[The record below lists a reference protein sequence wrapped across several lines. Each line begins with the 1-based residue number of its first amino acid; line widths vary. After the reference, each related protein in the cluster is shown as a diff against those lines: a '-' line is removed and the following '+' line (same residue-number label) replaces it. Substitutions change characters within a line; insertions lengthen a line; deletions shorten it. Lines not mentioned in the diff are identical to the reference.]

1 MRVGI
6 DILGGDFAPE
16 ATIRGSIMAY
26 KELHERATLV
36 LFGDKAKII
45 DLCKKENFDPSVF
58 DIVHTDVNIGMD
70 EYPAKAFAQKPNA
83 SIPLGFGHLK
93 AGEID
98 GFASAGNTGAMLVGA
113 IKLVKAVPGLM
124 RPCITASVPKASGT
138 PTILL
143 DVGINPDCKP
153 DILYQYAILGSLYAE
168 LVHNVVNPR
177 VALFNIGTEEE
188 KGNLLTKATFQA
200 MKGTSDFNFIGNIE
214 GHDLFREDIDVIV
227 CDGFVGNSI
236 LKVVEA
242 FYMLLLKRKIKDDYF
257 DKFNYEK
264 LGGTP
269 ILGINA
275 TAIIGHGISGP
286 FAIKNMILLTAD
298 IIEAKLT
305 DKIKQ
310 AFDK

>member
-1 MRVGI
+1 MRIGI

-16 ATIRGSIMAY
+16 ATVRGSIMAY
-26 KELHERATLV
+26 EVLHDKATLV
-36 LFGDKAKII
+36 LFGDQEKII
-45 DLCKKENFDPSVF
+45 ELCTKEHFDPSHF
-58 DIVHTDVNIGMD
+58 EIVHTDAKIGMD

-83 SIPLGFGHLK
+83 SIPLGFMHLK
-93 AGEID
+93 SGKID

-113 IKLVKAVPGLM
+113 IQLVKVVPGLM
-124 RPCITASVPKASGT
+124 RPCITASIPKSTGR

-168 LVHNVVNPR
+168 LVYNIENPKVV
-177 VALFNIGTEEE
+177 LFNIGTEEE

-200 MKGTSDFNFIGNIE
+200 MKGTTDFNFAGNIE
-214 GHDLFREDIDVIV
+214 GNDLFREDIDVIV

-236 LKVVEA
+236 LKVAEA
-242 FYMLLLKRKIKDDYF
+242 FYALLLKRKVKDEFF
-257 DKFNYEK
+257 DKFNYENY
-264 LGGTP
+264 GGTP
-269 ILGINA
+269 ILGINS

-286 FAIKNMILLTAD
+286 NAIKNMILHTAD
-298 IIEAKLT
+298 VIEAKLT
-305 DKIKQ
+305 EKIKQ